1 MFEHYSVL
9 KEETIKGLEIK
20 PDGIYVDCTVGG
32 GGHSLEIASRLNENG
47 KLFAFDQDTNALKA
61 AKENLST
68 YQDKVVFIHSN
79 FQGLKEKLS
88 EQGVTHVDGILFDLG
103 VSSPQLDQAD
113 RGFSYHQDAK
123 LDMRMDQSQSLSAF
137 EVVNEWTYEQLVS
150 IFFQIW

>member
-103 VSSPQLDQAD
+103 VSSPQLD
-113 RGFSYHQDAK
+113 
-123 LDMRMDQSQSLSAF
+123 
-137 EVVNEWTYEQLVS
+137 
-150 IFFQIW
+150 